1 MMLSPRRR
9 RQRAAEA
16 TSDAVVMDAKI
27 WEKLEED
34 VLLEEVLPVMEIRD
48 LCRFRAVCKRWSRL
62 IYGPEFAKSI
72 KSDVPYMLIA
82 AEKFKLE
89 QGHYNK
95 WEICDTKTHK
105 HYLLDDSF
113 MNRLPM
119 NRHRSIDTEILS
131 NRRRPSSLPA
141 SQYIRSNL
149 AADKGFICVLWR
161 RENGHD
167 TTIYV
172 VNPVTKSFQQ
182 IPCFNSKTVRC
193 SHERN
198 AWFTM
203 VVADDHLSFKLFV
216 LQQFNLES
224 SNVNDRYF
232 FDSKVGRW
240 QELSRPSFKTG
251 LDIQYRMCHM
261 LKIDKMVYTI
271 LIRYEIK
278 TRHELF
284 VYDTDQDLWTDLEV
298 ENIPHVRDFTQ
309 RRFKHPQLVASSG
322 RLFFTVWEDT
332 KFMCMQAGDDPN
344 YGNIPPLGR
353 QRIRIWEVDLASK
366 KCEKVVPTNRIDL
379 SGLINPEIS
388 LARQRVIDVNGSP
401 KVLAIGTDDGC
412 IVFTSVSGSSV
423 AFRLSTRSWE
433 HILPDW
439 KSVDLGRLDQARRV
453 GLFGC
458 MMALTLLPVPS
469 VAEPVPAVVP

>member
-1 MMLSPRRR
+1 MKPSRGRR
-9 RQRAAEA
+9 RQRLAEA
-16 TSDAVVMDAKI
+16 SSDAVVMDKKI

-34 VLLEEVLPVMEIRD
+34 VLFEEVLAIMEIRD

-62 IYGPEFAKSI
+62 IYEPEFAKSI

-82 AEKFKLE
+82 AEKFKLARI
-89 QGHYNK
+89 HYNK
-95 WEICDTKTHK
+95 WEICDTKTQK

-119 NRHRSIDTEILS
+119 TRHRSLTD
-131 NRRRPSSLPA
+131 NRRRQSSLYA
-141 SQYIRSNL
+141 SEYIRSNL

-161 RENGHD
+161 REKGHD

-182 IPCFNSKTVRC
+182 IPCFNNKTARC
-193 SHERN
+193 RHERN

-216 LQQFNLES
+216 LQEFSLEA
-224 SNVNDRYF
+224 SNVNSRYF

-240 QELSRPSFKTG
+240 KELSTPSFKTG
-251 LDIQYRMCHM
+251 SEQYRMCHI
-261 LKIDKMVYTI
+261 LKIKNMVYTVI
-271 LIRYEIK
+271 IRYAK

-284 VYDTDQDLWTDLEV
+284 VYDTDRDIWTDLEV
-298 ENIPHVRDFTQ
+298 ENIPNVHDYTQ
-309 RRFKHPQLVASSG
+309 RKFKHPQLVASSG

-332 KFMCMQAGDDPN
+332 QFMYMQAGDDLN
-344 YGNIPPLGR
+344 YGNIPPFGW
-353 QRIRIWEVDLASK
+353 QRIHIWEVDLVSK

-379 SGLINPEIS
+379 SGLIDPEVS
-388 LARQRVIDVNGSP
+388 LAHQSVIDVNGSP
-401 KVLAIGTDDGC
+401 KVLAIGTNDGC
-412 IVFTSVSGSSV
+412 IVFTSVSGSTV

-433 HILPDW
+433 HMLDW
-439 KSVDLGRLDQARRV
+439 KSLDLGRPDQGRRV

-458 MMALTLLPVPS
+458 MMPLTLLPVPS
-469 VAEPVPAVVP
+469 VAEPVHAVVP